1 LTVERV
7 HPRHNAAL
15 LAAGFPAVVSP
26 TLAGEYLRR
35 PDAAMA
41 ALAVAGLASFP
52 EDISARVEIE
62 AKYAGYIGRQE
73 VEALRLRGLEHHSLP
88 ADLDYEQI
96 PGLRTE
102 ARQRLVRFRPATI
115 GHASRISGVT
125 PADLAV
131 LLVRVRGRR

>member
-1 LTVERV
+1 
-7 HPRHNAAL
+7 
-15 LAAGFPAVVSP
+15 
-26 TLAGEYLRR
+26 
-35 PDAAMA
+35 MA
-41 ALAVAGLASFP
+41 ALAAAGLAAFP

-73 VEALRLRGLEHHSLP
+73 AEALRLRGLEHHSLP
-88 ADLDYEQI
+88 ADLDYQQI